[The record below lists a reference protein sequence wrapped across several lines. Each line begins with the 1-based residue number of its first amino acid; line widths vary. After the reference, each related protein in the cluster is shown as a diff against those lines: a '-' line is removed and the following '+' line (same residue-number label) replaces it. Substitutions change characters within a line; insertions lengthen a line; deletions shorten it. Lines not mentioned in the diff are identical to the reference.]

1 MSSPAIATLERPAYF
16 EFDALAGSPDLPRD
30 RTAVPDELAAALF
43 ASLPRSDQR
52 RHGLRYL
59 QGLLEVEGRK
69 SARSVAAWI
78 GDPTGEQSLHHFI
91 NSSSWDWSPVR
102 RALAAHMM
110 RAAEPQAWIVRTL
123 VIPKAGTSSVG
134 VDRRFVASLGQ
145 AVNAQQAVGVWAASS
160 WANCPVTWRLRLSRG
175 WLDDQRRRS
184 QASIPAGLRPESWAD
199 CIARAALE
207 PMRAWGMPA
216 LPVVLDGREAD
227 APGLI
232 RRLRAARVPVLA
244 RISSLQ
250 PLVHTEWARLGRTE
264 QMQTAAQV
272 LRVFQGVRRPMA
284 WARGGE
290 GLVTSAVKVRLPGP
304 GPTGTVKDET
314 ELYLLGV
321 EETHRGRPPQYW
333 LTDLDAGRPV
343 TMLRLRS
350 LAAQVGADAGRIG
363 DRVGLRDFT
372 GRSFAGWHRHATL
385 ASAAYAVRALSG
397 PAKSDAGE
405 SAAGDDDTSAEPVRR
420 PGTARRTLSA
430 VS

>member
-1 MSSPAIATLERPAYF
+1 MDFPAPAPASGNLVMPMSPVALDTLERPDLRAL
-16 EFDALAGSPDLPRD
+16 DALVDALDFSVGRAAL
-30 RTAVPDELAAALF
+30 ADELCAILF

-52 RHGLRYL
+52 RHGAHYLR
-59 QGLLEVEGRK
+59 GLLEVEGRK

-78 GDPTGEQSLHHFI
+78 GDRTGEQSLHHFI

-102 RALAAHMM
+102 QALAAHLL
-110 RAAEPQAWIVRTL
+110 RAAAPQAWVVRSL
-123 VIPKAGTSSVG
+123 VIPKAGTNSVG

-160 WANCPVTWRLRLSRG
+160 WTNCPVTWRLRLSRG
-175 WLDDQRRRS
+175 WLDDARRRS
-184 QASIPAGLRPESWAD
+184 QASIPPAMRPESWTD

-232 RRLRAARVPVLA
+232 RRLRAARVPMLV
-244 RISSLQ
+244 RISALQ
-250 PLVHTEWARLGRTE
+250 PLVHTEWARLGRVE
-264 QMQTAAQV
+264 QPQTAGQI
-272 LRVFQGVRRPMA
+272 LRLFQGVRRPMA
-284 WARGGE
+284 WAGGGE
-290 GLVTSAVKVRLPGP
+290 GLVTAAVKVRLPGP
-304 GPTGTVKDET
+304 GPAGPAGLGKDEA

-321 EETHRGRPPQYW
+321 EEPALRRAPQFW
-333 LTDLDAGRPV
+333 LTDLDSGRPV
-343 TMLRLRS
+343 TVLRLRS
-350 LAAQVGADAGRIG
+350 LAARVGADAERIG

-385 ASAAYAVRALSG
+385 ASGAYAVRALS
-397 PAKSDAGE
+397 E
-405 SAAGDDDTSAEPVRR
+405 
-420 PGTARRTLSA
+420 